1 MMPIDYS
8 DRIAYMQVC
17 LEILSQFDPSGD
29 WSKHQL
35 LKKWNEN
42 HYAVTRRELAL
53 LEEFLDQERE
63 RVTQTIEVVARG
75 A

>member
-17 LEILSQFDPSGD
+17 LEILSQFDPAGK
-29 WSKHQL
+29 WSEHQL
-35 LKKWNEN
+35 LNKWHEN

>member
-1 MMPIDYS
+1 MIPIDYS

-17 LEILSQFDPSGD
+17 LEILNQFDPAGE
-29 WSKHQL
+29 WSEHQL
-35 LKKWNEN
+35 LKKWHED
-42 HYAVTRRELAL
+42 HYAVTRKELAL

>member
-17 LEILSQFDPSGD
+17 LEILHQFDPAGE
-29 WSKHQL
+29 WSEHHL

-63 RVTQTIEVVARG
+63 QVTQTIEVVARG